1 MQYFELPNDIGPFS
15 VVCYSTEPFKRV
27 LKAPFRNASLNYR
40 VSRYLSLAGD
50 AEVIH
55 LQENLNA
62 FGSSVAFRLLRRRTN
77 AARVITVHELDPE
90 QSAHPEL
97 NGTYNLADAIIVHDS
112 LMKEKLVS
120 QGVNRDLINVVC
132 MGTDI
137 GEFEENPA
145 RDGIVFYGAH
155 NFNEGKGIKTLFS
168 AYKYLKESAK
178 SPPPRLRIHGHF
190 GPTPPAYLTLVGEMG
205 LEPDVE
211 WLGDLTNEEIVALY
225 RRSQVCVLPY
235 VGSFAGLPV
244 GFAAANRLPIIA
256 TKRAGIPD
264 HIGDL
269 GIWIEPGNP
278 MELAETLK
286 NVLADDAM
294 RMDRGRRLRAYAEQN
309 LGWDVI
315 ARNTMAV
322 YRTAKER
329 AAVRVAKE
337 THVAT
342 GANPSR
348 VAVKG

>member
-1 MQYFELPNDIGPFS
+1 MS
-15 VVCYSTEPFKRV
+15 M
-27 LKAPFRNASLNYR
+27 
-40 VSRYLSLAGD
+40 AGD

-55 LQENLNA
+55 LQQNLNA
-62 FGSSVAFRLLRRRTN
+62 FGSSVAFRLLHRHTN

-97 NGTYNLADAIIVHDS
+97 NETYNLADAIIVHDS

-120 QGVNRDLINVVC
+120 QGVKKELINVVC

-155 NFNEGKGIKTLFS
+155 NFNEGKGITTLLS
-168 AYKYLKESAK
+168 AYKHLKENGT
-178 SPPPRLRIHGHF
+178 PLPRLRIHGHF
-190 GPTPPAYLTLVGEMG
+190 GPTPPAYLTKVGEMG
-205 LEPDVE
+205 LEHDVE
-211 WLGDLTNEEIVALY
+211 WLGDLSNEEIVALY

-286 NVLADDAM
+286 NVLGDNEM
-294 RMDRGRRLRAYAEQN
+294 RMDRGRQLRACAEQN

-315 ARNTMAV
+315 ARNTMTV

-337 THVAT
+337 TQVAS
-342 GANPSR
+342 GAHPDR
-348 VAVKG
+348 VALKG